1 MEPSDPKKEIAGRL
15 FDSGSSRFQ
24 PGTIRCLGDRVL
36 AFDADG
42 NQTVSAPLGSVQI
55 DPPVRGMP
63 WRVRFPNGQA
73 FESNGPTGFDML
85 FGREAGRVKR
95 FHGLTPM
102 RWTALILASLALP
115 FVLWFGYP
123 IAADNVARAV
133 PVSLDRSIGQS
144 TFRELDGAVFDKS
157 ELPSARKAKMR
168 AIFTE
173 ILRASDLAPGR
184 ARLVFRKSDY
194 FGANAFALPDGTVV
208 MLDDLVALAES
219 DDEIAGVLAHEVA
232 HIRERHSMRQVVR
245 AAGISVLALL
255 ILGDG
260 SSFAEEIAAMGAGIV
275 QFSYNREFET
285 EADLASAQIMRKLG
299 RDPNAMIALLR
310 RVYKDCGE
318 SCEETSILSTHPG
331 LRDRL
336 ETVSGGE

>member
-1 MEPSDPKKEIAGRL
+1 MEPSDSNTEIAGRL
-15 FDSGSSRFQ
+15 FDAGSSRFQ
-24 PGTIRCLGDRVL
+24 SGTIRSLGDHVL

-42 NQTVSAPLGSVQI
+42 NQTVSAPLKAVQI

-73 FESNGPTGFDML
+73 FESNSPTGFDML
-85 FGREAGRVKR
+85 FGKGAGRVRR
-95 FHGLTPM
+95 FHGLTPT
-102 RWTALILASLALP
+102 RWAMLILASLALP

-123 IAADNVARAV
+123 IAADNVARAL

-144 TFRELDGAVFDKS
+144 AFQELDGAVFETS
-157 ELPSARKAKMR
+157 ELPSARKATVQ

-173 ILRASDLAPGR
+173 ILRVSGLEPGR
-184 ARLVFRKSDY
+184 AHLVFRQSAY

-245 AAGISVLALL
+245 ATGISVLTLL

-260 SSFAEEIAAMGAGIV
+260 SSFAEEIAAMGAGIL
-275 QFSYNREFET
+275 QFSYNRDFET
-285 EADLASAQIMRKLG
+285 EADFASATTMRDMG
-299 RDPNAMIALLR
+299 RDPGAMIDLLR
-310 RVYKDCGE
+310 RISKDCGE